1 MTHLVILPIL
11 LPLIAGSV
19 LLLAEKLGAGL
30 RRAIALV
37 ATLALLPVALLLL
50 DRVGDGT
57 RLVYALGD
65 WAPPF
70 GIVLVADRL
79 AVAMLLLTAV
89 VAVASL
95 VYAGAGDDARGPQYH
110 ALFQFQ
116 LLGINGAF
124 LTGDLFNLFVFFE
137 VLLIASYALLLHGL
151 GARRVGAAMH
161 VVVLNLIGS
170 ALFLFAVGTLYGVT
184 GTLNLADLARV
195 MPLLGPDVAPLAR
208 SGALLLL
215 GVFALKAA
223 LLPLGFWLPRAY
235 AAATGATAALFA
247 VLTKVGVYA
256 ILRIYP
262 LVFGPGA
269 GEVANVAAAWVLP
282 AALVTLAFGALGV
295 LAAQTLRTMAGWMV
309 VYSVGTLLVAV
320 GLFTEAGYAAAVY
333 YTAHSTLASAALF
346 LLADLIARQRTAA
359 GDRLDMADVMP
370 HVTLLGGLFFV
381 TAVTVAGLPPL
392 SGFVGKLMVLEA
404 ARSAPSAIVSW
415 SVLLVAALV
424 VIVAAARAGSALF
437 WRTAPGPAAGQ
448 ATPLDRRSVGAVA
461 GLLACVFGLVI
472 WGGAATSYAWDTA
485 RQMADPTGYVSAV
498 LGEGDGVVEQRRSL
512 R

>member
-1 MTHLVILPIL
+1 MPVL
-11 LPLIAGSV
+11 LPLLVGS
-19 LLLAEKLGAGL
+19 LLLLGARLGDEV
-30 RRAIALV
+30 RRAIALA
-37 ATLALLPVALLLL
+37 ATLALLPIALLLL
-50 DRVGDGT
+50 ERVAGGAH
-57 RLVYALGD
+57 LVYALGD

-70 GIVLVADRL
+70 GIVQVADRL

-95 VYAGAGDDARGPQYH
+95 VYAGAGDAARGPQFY

-184 GTLNLADLARV
+184 GTLNFADLARV

-208 SGALLLL
+208 TGGLLLL

-256 ILRIYP
+256 ILRVYP
-262 LVFGPGA
+262 LVFGPEA
-269 GEVANVAAAWVLP
+269 GEVANIAAAWVLP
-282 AALVTLAFGALGV
+282 VALVTLAFGALGV
-295 LAAQTLRTMAGWMV
+295 LAARTLRMSAGWMV

-320 GLFTEAGYAAAVY
+320 GLFSEAGYAAAIY

-346 LLADLIARQRTAA
+346 LLADLIARQRAAA
-359 GDRLDMADVMP
+359 GDRLDVPDVMP
-370 HVTLLGGLFFV
+370 HGPLLGGLFFV

-404 ARSAPSAIVSW
+404 THAASQAVVSW
-415 SVLLVAALV
+415 PVLLVAALV
-424 VIVAAARAGSALF
+424 VIVAVARAGSALF
-437 WRTAPGPAAGQ
+437 WRTAPGPAA
-448 ATPLDRRSVGAVA
+448 APAPPLDRRAVGAVA
-461 GLLACVFGLVI
+461 GLLACVVGLVI

-485 RQMADPTGYVSAV
+485 RQLADPSGYVSAV
-498 LGEGDGVVEQRRSL
+498 LGADDGAREQRRSL

>member
-1 MTHLVILPIL
+1 MHLVTLPVL
-11 LPLIAGSV
+11 LPLLAGGV
-19 LLLAEKLGAGL
+19 LLLGASWGDGA
-30 RRAIALV
+30 RRAVALA
-37 ATLALLPVALLLL
+37 ATVALLPVALLLL
-50 DRVGDGT
+50 ERVADGSH
-57 RLVYALGD
+57 LVYALGD

-95 VYAGAGDDARGPQYH
+95 VYAGAGDDTRGPHYH

-151 GARRVGAAMH
+151 GPHRVGAAVH
-161 VVVLNLIGS
+161 VVVLNLVGS

-195 MPLLGPDVAPLAR
+195 MPLLGPDTAPLAR

-256 ILRIYP
+256 ILRVYP
-262 LVFGPGA
+262 LVFGPDAGA
-269 GEVANVAAAWVLP
+269 AANVAAAWVLP
-282 AALVTLAFGALGV
+282 VALVTLAFGALGV
-295 LAAQTLRTMAGWMV
+295 LAARTLRLWAGWMV

-320 GLFTEAGYAAAVY
+320 GLFSEAGYAAAVY
-333 YTAHSTLASAALF
+333 YTAHSTLASAVLF
-346 LLADLIARQRTAA
+346 LLADLIARQRAKA
-359 GDRLDMADVMP
+359 GDRLDEADSMP
-370 HVTLLGGLFFV
+370 HAALLGGLFFV
-381 TAVTVAGLPPL
+381 IAVTVAGLPPL

-404 ARSAPSAIVSW
+404 ARMAPGAVAIW
-415 SVLLVAALV
+415 TVLLVAALV
-424 VIVAAARAGSALF
+424 VIVAAARTGSALF
-437 WRTAPGPAAGQ
+437 WRIAPLPADARVP
-448 ATPLDRRSVGAVA
+448 ALEPRPVVAVA
-461 GLLACVFGLVI
+461 GLLACVVGLVV
-472 WGGAATSYAWDTA
+472 WSGAATSYAWSTA
-485 RQMADPTGYVSAV
+485 RQLADPSGYVSAV
-498 LGEGDGVVEQRRSL
+498 LGPGGNARDERRSL

>member
-11 LPLIAGSV
+11 LPLVAGSA
-19 LLLAEKLGAGL
+19 LLLAERLGAGP
-30 RRAIALV
+30 RRVIAFA
-37 ATLALLPVALLLL
+37 ATLSLLPVAMLLLE
-50 DRVGDGT
+50 RVADGT
-57 RLVYALGD
+57 HLVYALGD

-79 AVAMLLLTAV
+79 AAAMLLLTSV
-89 VAVASL
+89 VALASL
-95 VYAGAGDDARGPQYH
+95 LYASAGDDERGPHYH

-151 GARRVGAAMH
+151 GPRRVGAAVH

-184 GTLNLADLARV
+184 GTLNFADLARV
-195 MPLLGPDVAPLAR
+195 MPLLEPDAVPLAR

-215 GVFALKAA
+215 GVFGLKAA

-235 AAATGATAALFA
+235 AAATAATAALFA
-247 VLTKVGVYA
+247 ILTKVGVYA
-256 ILRIYP
+256 ILRVFP
-262 LVFGPGA
+262 LVFGEGA
-269 GEVANVAAAWVLP
+269 GGVADIAAAWVLP
-282 AALVTLAFGALGV
+282 AALVTLVFGALGV
-295 LAAQTLRTMAGWMV
+295 LAARTLRTMAGWTV

-320 GLFTEAGYAAAVY
+320 GLFSEAGYAAAVY

-346 LLADLIARQRTAA
+346 MLVGLVAGQRSAA
-359 GDRLDMADVMP
+359 GDRLDTADAMP
-370 HVTLLGGLFFV
+370 HPVLLGGLFFV
-381 TAVTVAGLPPL
+381 TAVTIAGLPPL

-404 ARSAPSAIVSW
+404 ARPTPSAVVTW

-424 VIVAAARAGSALF
+424 VIVAVARVGSALF
-437 WRTAPGPAAGQ
+437 WRTVPGPADAAGR
-448 ATPLDRRSVGAVA
+448 PLDGRAVGAVA
-461 GLLACVFGLVI
+461 GLLACLLGLVV

-485 RQMADPTGYVSAV
+485 RQIADPSGYVDAV
-498 LGEGDGVVEQRRSL
+498 LGPDPSVAEQRRSL